1 MRPQLVERSR
11 HRRTQQPCR
20 DPTYSPH
27 TPLEQD
33 PAAGVRSARRTAHW
47 STTLAETTS
56 EPTPQETRGQR
67 ARRTRRR
74 AGLYT
79 WMFVLV
85 ALLIVLIAL
94 AVQNTRPV
102 EVSWVFGTGQV
113 PLVWLIVF
121 AAIVGWLTGIVT
133 GTVIR
138 RSTRRR

>member
-1 MRPQLVERSR
+1 
-11 HRRTQQPCR
+11 
-20 DPTYSPH
+20 
-27 TPLEQD
+27 
-33 PAAGVRSARRTAHW
+33 
-47 STTLAETTS
+47 
-56 EPTPQETRGQR
+56 
-67 ARRTRRR
+67 
-74 AGLYT
+74 
-79 WMFVLV
+79 MFVLV